1 LRMKKLIAIL
11 GTLSISSLGLLVP
24 FSPAQAVAFC
34 EGGECEVVFNKTER
48 FETFSVPDGVTEL
61 EFEVYGGQGG
71 ANGGRGGFV
80 SGALVNLPNEL
91 TIVVGGAGVRGANR
105 DGGYNG
111 GGFSGGRDGNPGS
124 GGGASDIRIGSALSD
139 RIVVAGGGGGY
150 GGPVGGSGGA
160 GGGETAA
167 DGSAGQGGAGAGG
180 SQLSG
185 GAGGR
190 SNSGNT
196 NGASGILGVGGEGGY
211 TFSGYGGGGG
221 GAGYFG
227 GGGGGADS
235 DTCCLDAG
243 GGGGGSSFAN
253 EDYTSGVTFQ
263 PGFQAGDGKIILRYS
278 LPASITEFSY
288 LQTSRDSADVTLVF
302 DSAVSGVE
310 QEDFAVEGCIGKS
323 LTGELDNYT
332 LTLSGCQST
341 AEVIIEPN
349 SFGPNNSPSTQQ
361 SLTIELDQV
370 SPVVS
375 FTAPEISNQ
384 SEFSVKV
391 ETDSSG
397 IFDTSA
403 ISSEQC
409 QLSSTIEQN
418 LLTLIATECPE
429 GESSII
435 FQPAL
440 LMDSIGN
447 QSLTEPNTVSVI
459 VDTLAPVLEVLESE
473 VREIEI
479 EGSKLIRTSTPV
491 TFSESSLQ
499 LNDFIF
505 EGSVGCEITSE
516 EIENQITLIT
526 QGCEE
531 GEVSWKLPAGSL
543 VDLAGNSA
551 PAEDLQITLQIPSIT
566 PDPAPEPTTEPEQI
580 PTSSP
585 APVFIPSPEPVATPS
600 PEPVVEPIEEPVEQI
615 ESEQPQAVEEVEE
628 KLDSLEPAEEVQQ
641 IAEPEPVQTEVSQPE
656 FAAGQDTPAEIA
668 EEKTPA
674 TSEEPVTEV
683 EESPIPAENQQA
695 APVSQIQESSREPE
709 SVNPWAITIASLLVL
724 GLLVGVVM
732 LTKNNRS
739 RAID

>member
-1 LRMKKLIAIL
+1 MRMKKLIAFL

-24 FSPAQAVAFC
+24 LSSAQAVAFC

-71 ANGGRGGFV
+71 AGGGRGGFV
-80 SGALVNLPNEL
+80 SGTLVNLPSEL
-91 TIVVGGAGVRGANR
+91 TIVVGGAGVRGANQ

-180 SQLSG
+180 SQVSG

-196 NGASGILGVGGEGGY
+196 NGASGRLGVGGEGGY

-227 GGGGGADS
+227 GGGGGADT

-243 GGGGGSSFAN
+243 GGGGGSSYAN
-253 EDYTSGVTFQ
+253 ANYTSGVTFQ

-288 LQTSRDSADVTLVF
+288 LQTSPDSADVTLTF

-310 QEDFAVEGCIGKS
+310 QEDFAVEGCTDKS
-323 LTGELDNYT
+323 LTGELDSYILT
-332 LTLSGCQST
+332 LTGCQSL
-341 AEVIIEPN
+341 AEVIIGSN
-349 SFGPNNSPSTQQ
+349 SFGPSNSPSTQQ
-361 SLTIELDQV
+361 SLTVELDQV
-370 SPVVS
+370 SPSIS
-375 FTAPEISNQ
+375 FTAPETSNQ
-384 SEFSVKV
+384 SEFSLTV

-418 LLTLIATECPE
+418 LLTLNATECLE
-429 GESSII
+429 GESSVI
-435 FQPAL
+435 FQPEL
-440 LMDSIGN
+440 LFDSIGN
-447 QSLTEPNTVSVI
+447 QSLTEPKTISVF
-459 VDTLAPVLEVLESE
+459 VDTIAPVIEVLESE
-473 VREIEI
+473 IGEIEI
-479 EGSKLIRTSTPV
+479 DGSKLIRTSTPV
-491 TFSESSLQ
+491 TFSESELQ

-516 EIENQITLIT
+516 QNDNQITLMT

-531 GEVSWKLPAGSL
+531 GEVSWKLPVGSL

-551 PAEDLQITLQIPSIT
+551 PAEDMQIILQIPSIT
-566 PDPAPEPTTEPEQI
+566 PDPAPEPTPEPEQI
-580 PTSSP
+580 PISSP
-585 APVFIPSPEPVATPS
+585 APVFIPSPEPEPTPS
-600 PEPVVEPIEEPVEQI
+600 PEPVVEPIEESAEQI
-615 ESEQPQAVEEVEE
+615 ESEQPQGVEEVEDQSE
-628 KLDSLEPAEEVQQ
+628 SLEPTPEAQQ
-641 IAEPEPVQTEVSQPE
+641 ISEQAPAQTEVSQPE
-656 FAAGQDTPAEIA
+656 SNVGQDTPTEIA
-668 EEKTPA
+668 EEVKPES
-674 TSEEPVTEV
+674 SEPLTAV
-683 EESPIPAENQQA
+683 EESPKPSEFEQA
-695 APVSQIQESSREPE
+695 IPVSQIQDSSREPE
-709 SVNPWAITIASLLVL
+709 SVNPWAVTIASILVL
-724 GLLVGVVM
+724 GLLVGVLV